1 MPTAK
6 KLPSGSWRCQVFS
19 HYEEVNGPDGSIKK
33 KRIYKSF
40 TSDDPTKRGKKAA
53 ELAAAQYSAEKN
65 EQKKVQSSKTFA
77 EAITDYIALKEPVLS
92 PSTIRAYK
100 NISRQLETHFT
111 GFYEKKID
119 AIVQE
124 DIQKVIDVLAQRRT
138 PKTVRNYHGLITAVL
153 GSCGANLNVHT
164 TLPQKIPPNLY
175 IPSDSDI
182 QRLIDAV
189 KNTELEVP
197 VLLGAFCTMRR
208 GEICALSLQD
218 IKGNTIHI
226 HQSMVLGLDHQW
238 QLKPPKTVSSDR
250 YIEAPDFVIEKIRER
265 GSITKLTPHSI
276 TIMFQRI
283 LDRNGIPHFRFHDL
297 RHYSA
302 SVKHALGIPDAY
314 IMADGGWSSDGVLKN
329 VYRHAMNDRRKEMT
343 QIANDHFSNL
353 CNTKCNTKQK
363 NP

>member
-19 HYEEVNGPDGSIKK
+19 HYEEIRQPDGTIKK

-40 TSDDPTKRGKKAA
+40 TSDNPLKAGKKEA
-53 ELAAAQYSAEKN
+53 ELMAAQYAAEK
-65 EQKKVQSSKTFA
+65 KLPSSGSTVSFS
-77 EAITDYIALKEPVLS
+77 EALESCIELKEPVLS

-100 NISRQLETHFT
+100 NIGRMLNEKYP
-111 GFYEKKID
+111 GFCSKRICDIE
-119 AIVQE
+119 QN
-124 DIQKVIDVLAQRRT
+124 DIQRVIDGVAKERS

-153 GSCGANLNVHT
+153 TSNGSSLNVNT
-164 TLPQKIPPNLY
+164 TLPQKVPASLY

-189 KNTELEVP
+189 RETELEIP

-208 GEICALSLQD
+208 GEICALSLKD

-226 HQSMVLGLDHQW
+226 HQSMVLGLDKQW
-238 QLKPPKTVSSDR
+238 HLKPPKTVSSDR
-250 YIEAPDFVIEKIRER
+250 YIEAPDFVIQRIQQI
-265 GSITKLTPHSI
+265 GHITNLTPHSL
-276 TIMFQRI
+276 TIMFGRV
-283 LDRNGIPHFRFHDL
+283 LERNNIPHFRFHDL

-314 IMADGGWSSDGVLKN
+314 IMADGGWCSDGVLKN

-343 QIANDHFSNL
+343 QKANEHFSTL
-353 CNTKCNTKQK
+353 CNTKYNTKTK